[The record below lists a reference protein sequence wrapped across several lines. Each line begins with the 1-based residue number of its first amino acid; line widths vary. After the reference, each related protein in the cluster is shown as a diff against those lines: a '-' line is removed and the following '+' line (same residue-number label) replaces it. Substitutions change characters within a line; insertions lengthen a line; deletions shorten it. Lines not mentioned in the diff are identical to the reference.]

1 MHSFLWPST
10 IPFYICSTASLS
22 IHLDSVFWYTNIL
35 NVDKVQFIHFS
46 PFIPYV
52 FSVILKKLPNLSSW
66 FSPTCSPK
74 SFMVLDLIFKA
85 LIHFELIFNMGWGR
99 IQTSFFAIRYSVF
112 LPQFVEETLS
122 PLNGHHTAQKSLPVD
137 VWVYS
142 WTLNPI
148 SLIYI
153 SILKPVPY
161 CFDYC
166 SFIVSFEIKKN
177 ESSNLVLFLDLFWLF
192 AALCNSMWILES
204 SCLFMQKGLSDF
216 DRDDSESI
224 VCFAQYYHLNDIKS
238 LNPWAWNVF
247 PFI

>member
-1 MHSFLWPST
+1 
-10 IPFYICSTASLS
+10 
-22 IHLDSVFWYTNIL
+22 
-35 NVDKVQFIHFS
+35 
-46 PFIPYV
+46 
-52 FSVILKKLPNLSSW
+52 
-66 FSPTCSPK
+66 
-74 SFMVLDLIFKA
+74 
-85 LIHFELIFNMGWGR
+85 MGWGR

-112 LPQFVEETLS
+112 LQQFVEETLS
-122 PLNGHHTAQKSLPVD
+122 PLNGHHTPQKSLPVD

-177 ESSNLVLFLDLFWLF
+177 ESSNLVLFLDLFRLF

-224 VCFAQYYHLNDIKS
+224 DCLLNITIWMILSLWIHEPRMFFHLFRSYFLSAIFS
-238 LNPWAWNVF
+238 M
-247 PFI
+247 